1 MGGFMLMTLNEE
13 EKQLLK
19 SQGTE
24 LLNTVKSKRKVLV
37 DDMMMRANKK
47 RANKMDV
54 VYDLEEYAKIQTLDQ
69 AFLSYQS
76 ILKYFLEDRPEVL
89 VQPMTGVDGIYVY
102 DYCTNDYDSL
112 KMVCKM
118 FMALYSSQQLNNK
131 PQSLSE
137 SDIES
142 LQAAFSSYLDEFKQ
156 RSLIQQSKAQAERI
170 KNINEVIMQNF
181 AVLLGLKPAM
191 KKSLNRHE

>member
-24 LLNTVKSKRKVLV
+24 LLNTVKSKRTVLV
-37 DDMMMRANKK
+37 DDMLMRANKK

-54 VYDLEEYAKIQTLDQ
+54 VYDLEEYAKIQTLDK

-89 VQPMTGVDGIYVY
+89 VQPMTGVDGTYVY

>member
-24 LLNTVKSKRKVLV
+24 LLKTVKSKRTVLV
-37 DDMMMRANKK
+37 DDMMM

-89 VQPMTGVDGIYVY
+89 VQPMTGVDGTYVY
-102 DYCTNDYDSL
+102 DYCTSDYDSL

-118 FMALYSSQQLNNK
+118 LMALYSSQQLNNK

-181 AVLLGLKPAM
+181 AVLLGLTPAM